1 MTPADVDQYLQGR
14 QGKVGL
20 SSQVAHFH
28 ELRTIFPSV
37 GYPCKFRSYQI
48 LNKIP
53 AKLYSKETQSNSAS
67 QVDPAEKCSGDE
79 FASPGNER
87 CHDKAPEHGAS

>member
-1 MTPADVDQYLQGR
+1 MTPASVDRYLQGR

-20 SSQVAHFH
+20 SSQVLYFH
-28 ELRTIFPSV
+28 ELKMIFPSV

-53 AKLYSKETQSNSAS
+53 AKLYGKETQGNPAS
-67 QVDPAEKCSGDE
+67 QIDPAEKCSGDE
-79 FASPGNER
+79 FAPPGYQR
-87 CHDKAPEHGAS
+87 CHDKAPKHGTR